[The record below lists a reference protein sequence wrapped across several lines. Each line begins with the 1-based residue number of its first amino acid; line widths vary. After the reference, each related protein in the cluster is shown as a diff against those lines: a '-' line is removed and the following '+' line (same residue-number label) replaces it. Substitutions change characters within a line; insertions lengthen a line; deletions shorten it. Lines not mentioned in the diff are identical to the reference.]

1 MKNIRY
7 KEKIRKLGTEGSR
20 DTCANS
26 NLTERLSREN
36 LGQTGEL
43 LLICSMNEKRN
54 HHCRRHRHHNQDH
67 QRHFHYQ
74 QKL

>member
-1 MKNIRY
+1 MKNMKH
-7 KEKIRKLGTEGSR
+7 KEKIIKQEKEGSR

-54 HHCRRHRHHNQDH
+54 HHCTIG
-67 QRHFHYQ
+67 
-74 QKL
+74 